1 MNTHQ
6 SCDTNKI
13 MKNITIS
20 IFALSSV
27 FFTTSHAFAPSTK
40 NPTHRY
46 SHIHAVASDTAEMQE
61 AIADVRAAASAF
73 GDETEAFANKWIDNM
88 LNGQGKNSALG
99 ILDECIIDFESDSGE
114 KCDAFEAALKR
125 LDSILGVGANEQF

>member
-1 MNTHQ
+1 
-6 SCDTNKI
+6 
-13 MKNITIS
+13 
-20 IFALSSV
+20 
-27 FFTTSHAFAPSTK
+27 
-40 NPTHRY
+40 
-46 SHIHAVASDTAEMQE
+46 
-61 AIADVRAAASAF
+61 
-73 GDETEAFANKWIDNM
+73 M

>member
-1 MNTHQ
+1 
-6 SCDTNKI
+6 
-13 MKNITIS
+13 
-20 IFALSSV
+20 
-27 FFTTSHAFAPSTK
+27 
-40 NPTHRY
+40 
-46 SHIHAVASDTAEMQE
+46 MQE

-88 LNGQGKNSALG
+88 LSGQGKNSALG

>member
-1 MNTHQ
+1 
-6 SCDTNKI
+6 
-13 MKNITIS
+13 MKNITTS
-20 IFALSSV
+20 IVALSSL
-27 FFTTSHAFAPSTK
+27 FFTTHAFAPSTK
-40 NPTHRY
+40 SPFHRY
-46 SHIHAVASDTAEMQE
+46 SHIYAVASETAEMQE

-88 LNGQGKNSALG
+88 LSGQGKNSALG